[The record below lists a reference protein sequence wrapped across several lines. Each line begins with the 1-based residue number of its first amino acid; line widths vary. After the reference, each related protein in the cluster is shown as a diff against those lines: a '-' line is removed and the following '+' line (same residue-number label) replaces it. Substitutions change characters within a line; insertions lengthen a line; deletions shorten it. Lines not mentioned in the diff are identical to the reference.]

1 MEDALGSS
9 NAEYDLAIVGA
20 GPAGLFAAYYA
31 GFRGL
36 KTIVFDSLPQPGG
49 QISTMYPEKEIHDV
63 AGFASIRGSDL
74 VNNLLRQSQRHTFSL
89 RLAETVETL
98 KRVDDLYKLT
108 TDCGN
113 TYSAKAVVV
122 AAGLGKCSPKT
133 LPQLEGITSERF
145 LYFVPDLS
153 VLNNED
159 VVIAGGGDSA
169 VDWALAAV
177 PRARSV
183 TVLHRRTRFRAHEAS
198 VDQLYKSGAKVI
210 APAEVTAYRND
221 GERSILTVSTS
232 GDVMQELEITK
243 FIMALGFHSD
253 IGSMSEWGFKIDGF
267 RIPVAPNMETS
278 LPNVFAIGDVSE
290 YPGKVRL
297 IAVGFGEAA
306 IAVNHAAA
314 AINPKLSILPG
325 HSTSEEH

>member
-1 MEDALGSS
+1 MGSS
-9 NAEYDLAIVGA
+9 NAEYDLAVVGA

-74 VNNLLRQSQRHTFSL
+74 VNNLLSQSQRHAFTL
-89 RLAETVETL
+89 RLAETVDTL
-98 KRVDDLYKLT
+98 TRDDTDLYSLT
-108 TDCGN
+108 TDRGN
-113 TYSAKAVVV
+113 THTAKAVVV

-133 LPQLEGITSERF
+133 LPQLEDITSERF
-145 LYFVPDLS
+145 LHFVPDLS
-153 VLNNED
+153 VLDNED
-159 VVIAGGGDSA
+159 VIIAGGGDSA
-169 VDWALAAV
+169 VDWALAAIQ
-177 PRARSV
+177 RARSV
-183 TVLHRRTRFRAHEAS
+183 TVLHRRNRFRAHEAS
-198 VDQLYKSGAKVI
+198 VAQLYKSGAKVI
-210 APAEVTAYRND
+210 APAEVTSYRQD
-221 GERSILTVSTS
+221 GGRSILTVSS
-232 GDVMQELEITK
+232 GENQAMELEFTK

-253 IGSMSEWGFKIDGF
+253 LGVMANWGFKIDGF
-267 RIPVAPNMETS
+267 RIPVAPNMETN

-314 AINPKLSILPG
+314 AINPKLSVLPG
-325 HSTSEEH
+325 HSTSQEH